1 MMNRQGSP
9 RQDLGPSYFQP
20 QQQVYGGY
28 PAAPSPFESIN
39 QLYNPGYVM
48 NGYASPNSEY
58 YPGYNGTYLGSNNFN
73 YNNLGVPSQ
82 PMSNNPWN
90 RTMNGFVNPQVNA
103 GPINGPINP
112 QINAGPMNGPV
123 NPQINAGPMNGPVNP
138 QVNTGPMNGPVN
150 PQINAGPMNGPVNP
164 QINAGPT
171 NGAPTYY
178 AGSGGYNGGSTYTSG
193 PQSCMSM
200 SGERITILPLAGT
213 KPEGMIMPF
222 VGIIYICLDSFHST
236 ENVTRKNRQIRT
248 LCYTCTSFQYT
259 IGQNKLFQCRPQP

>member
-123 NPQINAGPMNGPVNP
+123 NPQINAGPMNS
-138 QVNTGPMNGPVN
+138 PVN
-150 PQINAGPMNGPVNP
+150 PQINAVP
-164 QINAGPT
+164 A

-222 VGIIYICLDSFHST
+222 VGIIYICLDYFHST

-248 LCYTCTSFQYT
+248 LCYIRTSFRYT